1 MISVIIPT
9 YNEEENIER
18 CLLHLTHQT
27 IPRGEY
33 EIIVVD
39 GGSRDATTEIAKRY
53 ADRVMEQKSKGVGGA
68 RNDGIMVAKGDII
81 ATTDADAVVP
91 NFWLERIKGY
101 IESGGAVGVCG
112 PNYPVE
118 KKIKA
123 ILLYGFIK
131 AFHTAFYKMG
141 ITGMPGNNTAFRKD
155 VFFDVGMYNTELP
168 YLDDIEFG
176 LRLKTRGK
184 VVYDPSLIVWVS
196 ARRMEEKGYLRVLF
210 LWFKGDLRLLGGKS
224 PGKAK
229 YFRKST

>member
-1 MISVIIPT
+1 MISVVIPT

-27 IPRGEY
+27 IQRNEY

-39 GGSRDATTEIAKRY
+39 GGSKDATTEIAKRY
-53 ADRVMEQKSKGVGGA
+53 ADRVIEQKSKGVGGA
-68 RNDGIMVAKGDII
+68 RNDGIMAAKGDII

-91 NFWLERIKGY
+91 QFWLERVKSY
-101 IESGGAVGVCG
+101 IESDGAVGVCG

-118 KKIKA
+118 KKIRA
-123 ILLYGFIK
+123 ILLYGIIK
-131 AFHTAFYKMG
+131 VFHTAFHKMG
-141 ITGMPGNNTAFRKD
+141 VTGMPGNNTAFRKD
-155 VFFDVGMYNTELP
+155 VFFDIGMYNPELP
-168 YLDDIEFG
+168 FLDDIEFG

-184 VVYDPSLIVWVS
+184 IAYDPGLIVWVS

-210 LWFKGDLRLLGGKS
+210 LWFKGDLRLLSGKN

-229 YFRKST
+229 YFRKIT